1 MSESLKPYGFLQE
14 DFHSEVLDYLFELI
28 TYREPKRKLVLYN
41 EVDRYQN
48 LDIYKKKYTN
58 LTTLGLDH
66 FVPDLVNKACE
77 KMFIISFDNV
87 FHLHFLLHYKRDLVF
102 MVHSSEHVCK
112 LKKYN
117 LSCK

>member
-48 LDIYKKKYTN
+48 LDIYKKNTRI
-58 LTTLGLDH
+58 LQL
-66 FVPDLVNKACE
+66 LV
-77 KMFIISFDNV
+77 
-87 FHLHFLLHYKRDLVF
+87 
-102 MVHSSEHVCK
+102 
-112 LKKYN
+112 
-117 LSCK
+117 

>member
-48 LDIYKKKYTN
+48 LDIYKKNPLLFKWILIFMSIYVLSQSIKSNFT
-58 LTTLGLDH
+58 
-66 FVPDLVNKACE
+66 
-77 KMFIISFDNV
+77 IIATIIVATIEDV
-87 FHLHFLLHYKRDLVF
+87 LLI
-102 MVHSSEHVCK
+102 S
-112 LKKYN
+112 
-117 LSCK
+117 